1 MKRKYQMKELA
12 VYVDTNSKV
21 PAYEQIYSFIRD
33 EIINGNIKKG
43 ASLPSSRALAEYLQ
57 FSRSTILMAYEQ
69 LVAEGYIET
78 APRRGYYVLELNN
91 GFRGSG
97 AAAPS
102 QLSLEKAAKEY
113 RIDFSPDGMETGH
126 FPYNEW
132 RRIMRQ
138 VVTPENQELFNSG
151 DSRGDSG
158 LRQVISEYLMES
170 RRVRA
175 NPSRVILGAGNENL
189 LMIISM
195 LLDGSSV
202 FGMENPVYRKSY
214 MLLKSLGRKIVPVGM
229 DGSGMLVSRLE
240 ESGADIA
247 YVTPSHQYPTGTVMS
262 IKRRMELLAWAR
274 AKEGRYIIED
284 DYDSEFRY
292 KGKPIPALQGNDG
305 EDKVI
310 YIGTFS
316 KSLSPA
322 MRISYMVLPGVLYE
336 KYMKNGTYLSNTV
349 SRIDQK
355 AVELFIREGGFGRHL
370 SRMRKIYKNKHDV
383 MLACLRRWKNTVV
396 SGENAGAHMLVHIN
410 NGMSGRKLAELAYAN
425 GIKIYPLDTYY
436 IDEKK
441 PKDTQIL
448 LGYARLDAHH
458 IEKGLLE
465 LAELWGL

>member
-1 MKRKYQMKELA
+1 MKELA
-12 VYVDTNSKV
+12 VYVDTGSRV

-43 ASLPSSRALAEYLQ
+43 APLPSSRSLAEYLQ
-57 FSRSTILMAYEQ
+57 FSRSTVLMAYEQ
-69 LVAEGYIET
+69 LIAEGYIES
-78 APRRGYYVLELNN
+78 APRRGYYVSELEE
-91 GFRGSG
+91 GFCGT
-97 AAAPS
+97 AALLPDKASDEKYAP
-102 QLSLEKAAKEY
+102 KY
-113 RIDFSPDGMETGH
+113 RIDFSPDGIEAEH

-138 VVTPENQELFNSG
+138 VVAPENSELFNSG
-151 DSRGDSG
+151 DSRGDAG
-158 LRQVISEYLMES
+158 LREVISEYLMES

-175 NPSRVILGAGNENL
+175 NPSRIVLGAGNESL
-189 LMIISM
+189 LMIISA
-195 LLDGSSV
+195 LLDGECV
-202 FGMENPVYRKSY
+202 FGMENPAYRKSY

-229 DGSGMLVSRLE
+229 DGSGIITAKLE

-262 IKRRMELLAWAR
+262 IGRRTELLAWAR
-274 AKEGRYIIED
+274 AREGRYIIED

-305 EDKVI
+305 EEKVI

-322 MRISYMVLPGVLYE
+322 LRISYMVLPEALYI
-336 KYMKNGTYLSNTV
+336 KYMKSCSYFSNTV

-370 SRMRKIYKNKHDV
+370 GRMRKIYKNKHDV
-383 MLACLRRWKNTVV
+383 MLGCLRRWKNTEV
-396 SGENAGAHMLVHIN
+396 SGENAGAHMLVRIN
-410 NGMSGRKLAELAYAN
+410 NGMSGRRLLELADAD

-436 IDEKK
+436 IDGKSTE
-441 PKDTQIL
+441 PPQIL
-448 LGYARLDAHH
+448 LGYARLDARR
-458 IEKGLLE
+458 IEEGLSE
-465 LAELWGL
+465 LAKIWEL